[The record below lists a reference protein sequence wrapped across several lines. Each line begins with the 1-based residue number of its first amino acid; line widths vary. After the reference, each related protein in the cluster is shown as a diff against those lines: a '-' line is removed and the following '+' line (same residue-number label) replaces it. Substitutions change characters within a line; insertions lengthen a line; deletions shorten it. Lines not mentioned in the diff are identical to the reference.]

1 MTNQPQINLSR
12 IFQIIVRSWKFI
24 LGFILVAMATGLLF
38 YLFGTPKYETK
49 TSFILRD
56 PLEWERNQTLSQ
68 DFFQNKRYFA
78 DEDNID
84 EVIALSKSSEM
95 YSTVVDHFKL
105 RDTKGKNAERYLRKN
120 LEIKRNDTRE
130 IDISYADSDRK
141 LSADL
146 TNFVRDYLQMKYE
159 SYFKTLHQNII
170 LNLQSQIK
178 VLDSSIV
185 VLNDS
190 IRSTR
195 ERFGL
200 NVQLLP
206 QRGEALS
213 APTTASGIDAAM
225 GLEILAN
232 HTATKDKLI
241 ESRAKM
247 NSLIHEYALGMDE
260 HATLSAFNV
269 TQRAHQDTFTQLP
282 NPKLL
287 FPIMFFAALI
297 VGIIVALIRDYRLS
311 I

>member
-1 MTNQPQINLSR
+1 MTNQPQINLTR
-12 IFQIIVRSWKFI
+12 IFQVIVRSWKFI
-24 LGFILVAMATGLLF
+24 FGFVLIAMAIGLLF
-38 YLFGTPKYETK
+38 YLLGTPKYETK

-95 YSTVVDHFKL
+95 YGAINERFNL
-105 RDTKGKNAERYLRKN
+105 RESKGKNVERYLRKN
-120 LEIKRNDTRE
+120 LKIKRNDTRE
-130 IDISYADSDRK
+130 IDISYRDSDK
-141 LSADL
+141 TLSADV
-146 TNFVRDYLQMKYE
+146 TNYVRDYLQMKYE

-170 LNLQSQIK
+170 LNLKHQIT

-190 IRSTR
+190 IRDTR
-195 ERFGL
+195 ERYNL
-200 NVQLLP
+200 PAQLLP
-206 QRGEALS
+206 QRGEAL
-213 APTTASGIDAAM
+213 APSSTAANIEAAM
-225 GLEILAN
+225 GMEILAN
-232 HTATKDKLI
+232 HTASKDKLI

-247 NSLIHEYALGMDE
+247 NSLIYEYSLGMDE
-260 HATLSAFNV
+260 NATLSAFNV
-269 TQRAHQDTFTQLP
+269 TQYAHPETHTRLP

-287 FPIMFFAALI
+287 FPIIFFAALI
-297 VGIIVALIRDYRLS
+297 VGIIAALIRDYRLS